1 MSEFIESWADG
12 VDVCAPVY
20 VSRYVCY
27 EHMDVK
33 IHRDSSVSVNIGIV
47 SVCNCMHIG
56 ISL

>member
-1 MSEFIESWADG
+1 MDGGRTVSEFIESWADG

-33 IHRDSSVSVNIGIV
+33 IHRDLCLCV
-47 SVCNCMHIG
+47 
-56 ISL
+56 